1 MIGANLASGDQALV
15 AAGADVDLIGDKA
28 KQQAEALTAQPAG
41 QSAGRA

>member
-1 MIGANLASGDQALV
+1 MIGASLASGDQALV
-15 AAGADVDLIGDKA
+15 AAGADVDLIGDMA